1 MNLLTLA
8 LDLHIAGSNS
18 EQAFEFLV
26 VALSDGFVK

>member
-8 LDLHIAGSNS
+8 LDLHLAGSNS

-26 VALSDGFVK
+26 VAFVLVMGL

>member
-8 LDLHIAGSNS
+8 LDLHIAGFNS

-26 VALSDGFVK
+26 VALK

>member
-8 LDLHIAGSNS
+8 LDLQIAGSYS

-26 VALSDGFVK
+26 IAFKL

>member
-8 LDLHIAGSNS
+8 LDLHIAGSHS

-26 VALSDGFVK
+26 VALK